1 MQLKIKGFV
10 TIESLIRNTTNEVSP
25 IGEISTYSLTY
36 AEDKGIYAG
45 GTDNHLRLY
54 SFACHY
60 DDGTTIEVPPAFQQ
74 QIFEITQWLYDTASS
89 DSEIVSPN
97 ALAAKMQAVFG
108 TQINAVESGAL
119 VEYKP
124 GLKFPERLS
133 WSNLNP
139 ASDDPTDDNQIT
151 LWFSDSAFSEQYDE
165 YKVLVVPPID
175 VIDNF
180 FQNKAV
186 VQALLDAT
194 TLSKVLTKV
203 QEVKNNRPETI
214 LTSENY
220 ECVMPDGSKINT
232 TWMVLIYG
240 KRGDDADVIRG
251 AIRSYV
257 ASHTQRTEA
266 EWRARF
272 PDLYKNSEFYLY
284 PRWHALAIPER
295 LLYSGTYSAIIALN
309 KELTYLKQR
318 HPELTND
325 HILKNAQ
332 AFSCNYKSVAVTAV
346 GGPNNRGSVSSI
358 SQVYPDLISV
368 PFTDTLFEMMSLDT
382 RNWIVEIES
391 MVIVAETA
399 TNYTSIPRR
408 MKKLNRNGI
417 LYISQRLG
425 DHDYLVACKPST
437 PVYSQ

>member
-10 TIESLIRNTTNEVSP
+10 TIESLIRNTINEVSP

-45 GTDNHLRLY
+45 GTNNTLRLY
-54 SFACHY
+54 SFASHY
-60 DDGTTIEVPPAFQQ
+60 DDGTAIEVPSDFQK
-74 QIFEITQWLYDTASS
+74 QIFDVTQWLLDSASA
-89 DSEIVSPN
+89 DADIVSPR
-97 ALAAKMQAVFG
+97 ALADKMALAFN
-108 TQINAVESGAL
+108 TQLNNIECGAL
-119 VEYKP
+119 VEYSA

-133 WSNLNP
+133 WTNLAPVSN
-139 ASDDPTDDNQIT
+139 DPTDDNHIT
-151 LWFSDSAFSEQYDE
+151 IWFSDTAFSEQYDE
-165 YKVLVVPPID
+165 YKVVVVPPID
-175 VIDNF
+175 VIDDF
-180 FQNKAV
+180 FQNKTVIESRLA
-186 VQALLDAT
+186 AN

-203 QEVKNNRPETI
+203 QEIKNNHPETI
-214 LTSENY
+214 LASENY
-220 ECVMPDGSKINT
+220 SRLMADGSKVST
-232 TWMVLIYG
+232 TWLVMIYG
-240 KRGDDADVIRG
+240 KRGDDADVIRA
-251 AIRSYV
+251 AIRNYI
-257 ASHTQRTEA
+257 ANNTQRREA
-266 EWRARF
+266 EWRVIF
-272 PDLYKNSEFYLY
+272 PDIYKSSEFYLY

-295 LLYSGTYSAIIALN
+295 LLYSGTYSAIISLD

-318 HPELTND
+318 HPELPSS

-332 AFSCNYKSVAVTAV
+332 AFSCNYKSVAVSIV
-346 GGPNNRGSVSSI
+346 GGLNNRGGFSSI

-368 PFTDTLFEMMSLDT
+368 PFTDTLFEMMSVDT

-391 MVIVAETA
+391 MIIVAEAA

-437 PVYSQ
+437 PAYS